1 MVHALLTDS
10 LLSVLVF
17 FPFLSVFVLIFFLFL
32 LLCFSFHL
40 MRYTLCFSAPSTG
53 HGKGL
58 FIVSA
63 VTSVLLSC
71 PLTPL
76 YLAWV
81 YLPTILCD
89 TKPLPDRGG
98 LILSF
103 CAPQT
108 HFVLSFCAPR
118 PATMLTSFFLTLRAC
133 TQRFPFKLPLLG
145 GLSSQQDVPPKR
157 GLSRGRK

>member
-1 MVHALLTDS
+1 
-10 LLSVLVF
+10 
-17 FPFLSVFVLIFFLFL
+17 
-32 LLCFSFHL
+32 

-89 TKPLPDRGG
+89 TEPLPDRDG
-98 LILSF
+98 LI
-103 CAPQT
+103 
-108 HFVLSFCAPR
+108 FVLLCIVAF
-118 PATMLTSFFLTLRAC
+118 PATMLISSLLTLRVC
-133 TQRFPFKLPLLG
+133 TQRFPLKLPLLG